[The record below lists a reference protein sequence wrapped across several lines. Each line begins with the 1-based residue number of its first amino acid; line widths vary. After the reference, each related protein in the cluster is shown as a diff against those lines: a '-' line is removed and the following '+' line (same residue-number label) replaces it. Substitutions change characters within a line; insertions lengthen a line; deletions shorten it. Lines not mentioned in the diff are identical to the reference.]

1 MNRVLIVDDNAESL
15 YFLEILLKTH
25 GFEVM
30 KAENGA
36 VALEAARRSPPDLI
50 VTDILMPVMDGY
62 ALCRRCQEEE
72 RLRHIPFVFYTATY
86 TRPEDRALGLDLGAD
101 RFILKPQEPE
111 VLMGIFRELLEGGR
125 RPQSLLNVSLEE
137 EMEFLRRHNQ
147 ALFHKLE
154 KKMRDVEAAHRQLQD
169 KEAAA
174 RKEERFLD
182 SILENIPDMIFVK
195 EAKTLKFVRFN
206 RAGEKLLGLSRE
218 ELIGKS
224 DYDFFPREQ
233 ADFFTAKDREV
244 LAAGKLLDIPEE
256 PLQSRSLGERIL
268 HTQKIPILNEE
279 GEAIYLLGISED
291 ITDRKQAEKQM
302 LRSEEKYR
310 QIYENAVEGIYQT
323 TPEGRYLSM
332 NPAFFR
338 MFGYDSREEMIA
350 AVTDIGRQLYVN
362 PADRE
367 RLKKLLTEKGE
378 VQDFIAQVYRRDGS
392 KFWISINAHTVK
404 DREGRILYYEG
415 TNEDITP
422 RMQAEEDLRRAEADY
437 RTIFEGVQDGI
448 FRSTPAGAF
457 LMANPAMA
465 RMLGYDSPEELIA
478 QVTDVARQLY
488 VYPEDREK
496 ILRLIDRQGFVKDFE
511 VQQRRKDGSLIW
523 VSLTFQAARDERGDI
538 RWYEGISKD
547 ITERK
552 LSMERLI
559 KSLEATV
566 QAMAVT
572 VETRDPY
579 TAGHQ
584 RRVAELACAIAEE
597 MNLSCEQI
605 NTVRMASII
614 HDLGKISVPAE
625 ILSMPRKLSDIEFS
639 LVKNHARSGFDIL
652 KDIDFPWPIA
662 EIILQH
668 HERLDGSGYPRGLK
682 GDELLVEAKIL
693 SVADVVESMISYRP
707 YRPALPLEEGLA
719 EIEKN
724 RGIRYDAEVVDACL
738 RLFREKGFRLAQ

>member
-1 MNRVLIVDDNAESL
+1 MNRVLIVDDNAENL

-30 KAENGA
+30 KAQNGA
-36 VALEAARRSPPDLI
+36 VALEAALQSPPDLI
-50 VTDILMPVMDGY
+50 VSDILMPVMDGY
-62 ALCRRCQEEE
+62 VLCRRCKEEE
-72 RLRHIPFVFYTATY
+72 RLRQIPFVFYTATY
-86 TRPEDRALGLDLGAD
+86 TQEEDRRFGLELGAE
-101 RFILKPQEPE
+101 RFLLKPQDPE
-111 VLMGIFRELLEGGR
+111 VLMGIFTELLEGKR
-125 RPQSLLNVSLEE
+125 IPPSPLPASLDE
-137 EMEFLRRHNQ
+137 EMEFLRRHNEV
-147 ALFHKLE
+147 LFRKLE
-154 KKMRDVEAAHRQLQD
+154 KKLQDLEALNRQLQA
-169 KEAAA
+169 KEAAM
-174 RKEERFLD
+174 RKEEEFLE

-206 RAGEKLLGLSRE
+206 RAGEKLLGISRE
-218 ELIGKS
+218 ELIGKN
-224 DYDFFPREQ
+224 DYDFFPQEQ

-244 LAAGKLLDIPEE
+244 LAGGKLLDIPEE

-268 HTQKIPILNEE
+268 HTQKIPIMNEK
-279 GEAIYLLGISED
+279 GEAIYLLGISQD
-291 ITDRKQAEKQM
+291 ITARKAAEKRM
-302 LRSEEKYR
+302 HISEERYH
-310 QIYENAVEGIYQT
+310 QIYENAIEGMYQT

-367 RLKKLLTEKGE
+367 RLKKLLSEKGE
-378 VQDFIAQVYRRDGS
+378 VKDFIAQVYRRDGS
-392 KFWISINAHTVK
+392 KFWISINAHAVK
-404 DREGRILYYEG
+404 DQEGRIIHYEG

-422 RMQAEEDLRRAEADY
+422 RVRAEEDLRRAEENY

-448 FRSTPAGAF
+448 FRSTPEGAF

-478 QVTDVARQLY
+478 KVTDVARQLY
-488 VYPEDREK
+488 VYPGDREK

-511 VQQRRKDGSLIW
+511 VRQRRKDGSLIW
-523 VSLTFQAARDERGDI
+523 VSLSFRAVRDDRGKV
-538 RWYEGISKD
+538 RYYEGISQD
-547 ITERK
+547 ITDRK
-552 LSMERLI
+552 LSMERII

-597 MNLSCEQI
+597 MNLSCEQKT
-605 NTVRMASII
+605 TVRMASVI

-639 LVKNHARSGFDIL
+639 LVKNHAQAGYEIL

-668 HERLDGSGYPRGLK
+668 HERLDGSGYPRGLR

-693 SVADVVESMISYRP
+693 MVADVVESMISYRP
-707 YRPALPLEEGLA
+707 YRPALDLEEGLA

-724 RGIRYDAEVVDACL
+724 RGILYDEEVVDACL
-738 RLFREKGFRLAQ
+738 RLFRDKGLRMEE

>member
-1 MNRVLIVDDNAESL
+1 
-15 YFLEILLKTH
+15 
-25 GFEVM
+25 
-30 KAENGA
+30 
-36 VALEAARRSPPDLI
+36 
-50 VTDILMPVMDGY
+50 
-62 ALCRRCQEEE
+62 
-72 RLRHIPFVFYTATY
+72 
-86 TRPEDRALGLDLGAD
+86 
-101 RFILKPQEPE
+101 
-111 VLMGIFRELLEGGR
+111 
-125 RPQSLLNVSLEE
+125 
-137 EMEFLRRHNQ
+137 
-147 ALFHKLE
+147 
-154 KKMRDVEAAHRQLQD
+154 
-169 KEAAA
+169 
-174 RKEERFLD
+174 
-182 SILENIPDMIFVK
+182 
-195 EAKTLKFVRFN
+195 
-206 RAGEKLLGLSRE
+206 
-218 ELIGKS
+218 
-224 DYDFFPREQ
+224 
-233 ADFFTAKDREV
+233 
-244 LAAGKLLDIPEE
+244 
-256 PLQSRSLGERIL
+256 
-268 HTQKIPILNEE
+268 
-279 GEAIYLLGISED
+279 
-291 ITDRKQAEKQM
+291 
-302 LRSEEKYR
+302 
-310 QIYENAVEGIYQT
+310 
-323 TPEGRYLSM
+323 M

-415 TNEDITP
+415 TNEDITQ